1 MISRFVLSQIIALVL
16 FTTPVTAGASIP
28 ENPNASAEFV
38 SLREALARS
47 IADYADAMGGIDVA
61 IAVTDLQ
68 NGETISVR
76 GNALHRTG
84 CVINMFALLAAV
96 DEFQA
101 GKASPLGLSFS
112 IKRGIGGSYPPEV
125 RRFAQA
131 IFGSDR
137 AAIYR
142 AREMMAGWGMRAS
155 FFDHIPTYAGEDS
168 PSNILT
174 ALETNDILTRLWRGQ
189 LFDPDWTRYTIER
202 LRDSEPQVNYI
213 LPGQLPPEATVGHKV
228 GFHADSDGWV
238 HNDAGIVSF
247 VGADGAEKAY
257 VITYLSQLA
266 NYRIAGYSLG
276 AKLSRDVWD
285 WMTEKYGLW
294 PGPKTPGHTSAA
306 P

>member
-1 MISRFVLSQIIALVL
+1 MISRFVLSQLIALVL
-16 FTTPVTAGASIP
+16 FMTPVTAGAIIP
-28 ENPNASAEFV
+28 ENTNASADFL
-38 SLREALARS
+38 SLREALAQS
-47 IADYADAMGGIDVA
+47 IADYADAMGRVEVA

-76 GNALHRTG
+76 GHARHRTG

-96 DEFQA
+96 GEFQA
-101 GKASPLGLSFS
+101 GKASPEGLSFS

-125 RRFAQA
+125 RHFAEA
-131 IFGSDR
+131 IFGSDS
-137 AAIYR
+137 AAILR

-155 FFDHIPTYAGEDS
+155 FFDHIPAFGGEDS

-189 LFDPDWTRYTIER
+189 LFNPDWTTYAIGR

-213 LPGQLPPEATVGHKV
+213 LPRQLPPEATVGHKV
-228 GFHADSDGWV
+228 GFYADSDGWV

-247 VGADGAEKAY
+247 VGADGAEKTYA
-257 VITYLSQLA
+257 ITYFSQRA
-266 NYRIAGYSLG
+266 TNRPAGHSLG
-276 AKLSRDVWD
+276 AKLSREVWD
-285 WMTEKYGLW
+285 WMTEKYGLS
-294 PGPKTPGHTSAA
+294 PGSKTPESTVAE

>member
-1 MISRFVLSQIIALVL
+1 LSQLIALVL
-16 FTTPVTAGASIP
+16 FTTPVSAGTIIP
-28 ENPNASAEFV
+28 ENENVNASPEFL
-38 SLREALARS
+38 SLREALDRS
-47 IADYADAMGGIDVA
+47 IAVYADEIGGIDVA

-76 GNALHRTG
+76 GNTLHRTG

-96 DEFQA
+96 GEFQA

-125 RRFAQA
+125 SRFAQA

-137 AAIYR
+137 AAILR

-155 FFDHIPTYAGEDS
+155 FFDHIPTYGGEDS

-189 LFDPDWTRYTIER
+189 LFDRDWTTYTIER

-213 LPGQLPPEATVGHKV
+213 LPGQLPLGATVGHKV
-228 GFHADSDGWV
+228 GVYADSDGWV

-247 VGADGAEKAY
+247 KGADGAEKLY

-266 NYRIAGYSLG
+266 NDRLAGYSLG

-285 WMTEKYGLW
+285 WMTEKYGLS
-294 PGPKTPGHTSAA
+294 PGSKAPGYTTTA